1 MGFSVQVPVHR
12 AAERDPQAVEK
23 WMREVW
29 PGRGKTVRDQDAWL
43 CFEDESG
50 QSLRP
55 PKART
60 WSRRGHTPI
69 IKVTGK
75 GSGRVSLAG
84 PVCSKPGQRT
94 RLIYRIMVHTGRKGE
109 KKGFCE
115 DDLATLQD
123 NLAAHQQ
130 LGGKIVLVW
139 DNATQHKDAAMRD
152 LLAKRSAWLA
162 LFHLPP
168 YTPDLNPAE
177 GVWAH
182 LKKSLAHLAACTT
195 RQLAAKARTRLK
207 KMQYRPGL
215 LDGFIAETGLILAP
229 P

>member
-1 MGFSVQVPVHR
+1 MDEGGLAR
-12 AAERDPQAVEK
+12 
-23 WMREVW
+23 
-29 PGRGKTVRDQDAWL
+29 GGKTVRDQDAWM

-50 QSLRP
+50 QSLKP

-60 WSRRGHTPI
+60 WSPRGLTPV

-84 PVCSKPGQRT
+84 LVCGRPGQRT
-94 RLIYRIMVHTGRKGE
+94 RLIYRSMVHTGRKGE
-109 KKGFCE
+109 KKGFRE
-115 DDLATLQD
+115 DDLATLLD
-123 NLAAHQQ
+123 AAHQQ
-130 LGGKIVLVW
+130 LGGRIALVW
-139 DNATQHKDAAMRD
+139 DNATQHKDTAMRE
-152 LLAKRSAWLA
+152 LLQARNAWLTV
-162 LFHLPP
+162 FRLPP

-182 LKKSLAHLAACTT
+182 LKKTLANLAACTT

-207 KMQYRPGL
+207 KMQYRPDL

-229 P
+229 L